1 MTRTRNCS
9 LDQHGGWALAVMV
22 LSWIGGCDHPPVHPT
37 QASRVKEV
45 AVDEPAALVGGE
57 LGTPTS
63 HIEPGTPLVESDFAK
78 TLRETGARFVV
89 VQVFMEACGPCITE
103 SLHLTA
109 QETAWRDRGIAIL
122 GLGMDDTPDGPK
134 AFFEST
140 GKRVTYPLYLAPW
153 FAQQHEVFTTP
164 TVFIYSADGE
174 QLFRT
179 DTEQAES
186 GTIESLDAKL
196 SELLA
201 APVPH

>member
-1 MTRTRNCS
+1 MIHMASCS
-9 LDQHGGWALAVMV
+9 LNHSAKWVMV
-22 LSWIGGCDHPPVHPT
+22 VLVLSCTGGCGNPPVEPV
-37 QASRVKEV
+37 QASRLEV
-45 AVDEPAALVGGE
+45 VAAEKPAPSISEAQGKRA
-57 LGTPTS
+57 S
-63 HIEPGTPLVESDFAK
+63 HIEPGTPLAESDFAK

-179 DTEQAES
+179 DAEQAES
-186 GTIESLDAKL
+186 GIMNSLDTKL
-196 SELLA
+196 SELL
-201 APVPH
+201 VRS